1 MADPYD
7 ETVGRFN
14 CEFNVITGLNLRVLG
29 DRIDK
34 GPPPPGRWG
43 TSIGWNGPVPPA
55 SGAPL

>member
-14 CEFNVITGLNLRVLG
+14 CEFNVITGLNLRLPL

-34 GPPPPGRWG
+34 GPPPPGRRG
-43 TSIGWNGPVPPA
+43 VD
-55 SGAPL
+55 